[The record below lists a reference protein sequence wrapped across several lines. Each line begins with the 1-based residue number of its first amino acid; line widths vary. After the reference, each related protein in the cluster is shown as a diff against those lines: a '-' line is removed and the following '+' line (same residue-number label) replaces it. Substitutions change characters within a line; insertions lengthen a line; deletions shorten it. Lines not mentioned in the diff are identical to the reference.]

1 MDSPGARVTLATMS
15 TEHVNLETGR
25 MAVGADRFAD
35 DDDAIDYAGHSRYP
49 HELHVLHG
57 DRLVARFD
65 PAVHEYL

>member
-1 MDSPGARVTLATMS
+1 MASYRIKLFDEHGALAAQD
-15 TEHVNLETGR
+15 VL
-25 MAVGADRFAD
+25 AFAD